1 MATLDRRV
9 QVLMPDEMVRHL
21 TTLAQEQEQSVGYL
35 IREAVVQLYFT
46 DEAER
51 ELAKRRRMMEEMIAL
66 NLPVDDWQ
74 SIEAEIE
81 TMWES
86 TIDVLDE
93 EI

>member
-9 QVLMPDEMVRHL
+9 QVLMPDEMVQQL
-21 TTLAQEQEQSVGYL
+21 TALAQEQEQSVGYL

-51 ELAKRRRMMEEMIAL
+51 ELAKRRRLMEEVIAL
-66 NLPVDDWQ
+66 NLPVDDWPTL
-74 SIEAEIE
+74 EAEIA

-86 TIDVLDE
+86 TLDVISE
-93 EI
+93 EV

>member
-51 ELAKRRRMMEEMIAL
+51 ELAKRRRMVEEMIAL

>member
-1 MATLDRRV
+1 
-9 QVLMPDEMVRHL
+9 MPDEMVRQL
-21 TTLAQEQEQSVGYL
+21 TTLAQEQERSVGHL

-51 ELAKRRRMMEEMIAL
+51 ELAQRLQIVEKMIGL
-66 NLPVDDWQ
+66 NFPVGDWQ

-86 TIDVLDE
+86 TLNSFEDNG
-93 EI
+93 

>member
-9 QVLMPDEMVRHL
+9 QVLMPEEMVRQL
-21 TTLAQEQEQSVGYL
+21 TTLAQEQEQSVGHL

-66 NLPVDDWQ
+66 NLPVDEWQ

-86 TIDVLDE
+86 TVDGIGE

>member
-1 MATLDRRV
+1 MATLDKRV
-9 QVLMPDEMVRHL
+9 QVLMPEEMVRHL
-21 TTLAQEQEQSVGYL
+21 TILAQEQEQSVGHL

-51 ELAKRRRMMEEMIAL
+51 ELANRRRMVEDMIAL
-66 NLPVDDWQ
+66 NFPVGDWQ

-86 TIDVLDE
+86 TVDGIGEDD
-93 EI
+93 

>member
-1 MATLDRRV
+1 MATLDKRI
-9 QVLMPDEMVRHL
+9 QVLMPEKMVRHL
-21 TTLAQEQEQSVGYL
+21 TILAQEQEQSVGHL
-35 IREAVVQLYFT
+35 IREAVVQLYFA

-51 ELAKRRRMMEEMIAL
+51 ELTKRRQMVEEMIAF
-66 NLPVDDWQ
+66 NLPVGDWQ

>member
-9 QVLMPDEMVRHL
+9 QVLMPDEMVQQL
-21 TTLAQEQEQSVGYL
+21 TTLAQEQEQSVGHL

-51 ELAKRRRMMEEMIAL
+51 ELTKRRRLMEEVIGL
-66 NLPVDDWQ
+66 NLPVDDWPTL
-74 SIEAEIE
+74 EAEIE

-86 TIDVLDE
+86 AIDVISEDV
-93 EI
+93 

>member
-1 MATLDRRV
+1 
-9 QVLMPDEMVRHL
+9 MPVEMVRTL
-21 TTLAQEQEQSVGYL
+21 TTLEQEQEQAVGHL
-35 IREAVVQLYFT
+35 IREAVFQLYFT

-51 ELAKRRRMMEEMIAL
+51 ELAKRRRMVEEMIAL

-74 SIEAEIE
+74 NIEAEIE

>member
-9 QVLMPDEMVRHL
+9 QVLMPEEMVRHL

-51 ELAKRRRMMEEMIAL
+51 ELAKRRRMVEEMIAL